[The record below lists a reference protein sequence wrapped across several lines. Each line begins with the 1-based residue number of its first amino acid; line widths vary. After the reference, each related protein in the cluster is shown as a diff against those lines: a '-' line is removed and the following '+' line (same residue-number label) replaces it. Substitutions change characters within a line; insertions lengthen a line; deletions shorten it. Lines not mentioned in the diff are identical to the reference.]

1 MEVNNLNT
9 NRRAQIGNITIPL
22 LKGEQGYSISR
33 IVRTSGDGGAGTT
46 DTYTVYIDT
55 DPETAI
61 GTFQVVNGTG
71 GDMSKSVYDID
82 NDDIVDRATGD
93 GNGNEITATYETIEN
108 VTALAS
114 RVVTLEQAGYITKSV
129 ADLANYYLKSETYT
143 KQEVNNL
150 CDMIPK
156 FAIEVVS
163 VLPTQD
169 ISETTI
175 YLLRDDEETQ
185 DVYQEYIYVNNTWE
199 RIGGQRIDLSN
210 YYQKSETY
218 SKEDL
223 NGKLVNVGAT
233 APENGERVWFKK
245 SKNLFNINGGTAEGT
260 QNVSIVIDGNT
271 IKQTNQSN
279 YARSAWEVQGLEIN
293 KQYTLSLNFT
303 NTNAS
308 SLNARVYKS
317 DGSTLIIQSNATTN
331 TSGEIELTFT
341 AIEDIVY
348 IRLYSNTSQTG
359 NTYEVDFSNIQLAP
373 GSSAS
378 AFEPYV
384 EEGIYV
390 DEEEWYS
397 KPKVLWTNPSPTSE
411 FAGQT
416 ITLNDS
422 IENYKYYE
430 VMYRRTNS
438 SSTIRNI
445 SSGKIPSGQGADLIF
460 AYYYNFIR
468 TIESVRGTS
477 ISFQNCNQYQT
488 YGNSTITTANSYIIP
503 YQILGYKE

>member
-114 RVVTLEQAGYITKSV
+114 RVATLEQAGYITKSV

-218 SKEDL
+218 SKDEL
-223 NGKLVNVGAT
+223 NGKLVSVGAE

-245 SKNLFNINGGTAEGT
+245 SKNLLNLTNGSYSSNGVTAVVSNGIITLNGTASA
-260 QNVSIVIDGNT
+260 NVILRLTSD
-271 IKQTNQSN
+271 
-279 YARSAWEVQGLEIN
+279 E
-293 KQYTLSLNFT
+293 YTLHIGSFTLSANNPQTLGATDYLRFVNSSGSQLKDPVILNQANAFKSFDVDTETTGAYLQIRITSGTTLT
-303 NTNAS
+303 NYVIKPM
-308 SLNARVYKS
+308 LEE
-317 DGSTLIIQSNATTN
+317 GSTATT
-331 TSGEIELTFT
+331 
-341 AIEDIVY
+341 Y
-348 IRLYSNTSQTG
+348 
-359 NTYEVDFSNIQLAP
+359 
-373 GSSAS
+373 
-378 AFEPYV
+378 EPYV

-390 DEEEWYS
+390 DEEELYS
-397 KPKVLWTNPSPTSE
+397 KPKVLWTNPAPTES

-416 ITLNDS
+416 ITLSEDIS
-422 IENYKYYE
+422 NYSHYE
-430 VMYRRTNS
+430 ILYFHS
-438 SSTIRNI
+438 SSINTDIY
-445 SSGKIPSGQGADLIF
+445 STGKIPKDKRTRLFVPVNTIGYRIVSLSGAS
-460 AYYYNFIR
+460 A
-468 TIESVRGTS
+468 S
-477 ISFQNCNQYQT
+477 IQNYVKYAT
-488 YGNSTITTANSYIIP
+488 YGESTTTYANNSAIP

>member
-1 MEVNNLNT
+1 MEVNYLRT

-33 IVRTSGDGGAGTT
+33 IVRTSGDGGAGSI

-114 RVVTLEQAGYITKSV
+114 RVATLEQAGYITRSV

-210 YYQKSETY
+210 YY
-218 SKEDL
+218 SKDEL
-223 NGKLVNVGAT
+223 NGKLVNVGAKEP
-233 APENGERVWFKK
+233 ANGERVWFKK
-245 SKNLFNINGGTAEGT
+245 GKNLFDGQLELGSYGGSGDRT
-260 QNVSIVIDGNT
+260 S
-271 IKQTNQSN
+271 
-279 YARSAWEVQGLEIN
+279 
-293 KQYTLSLNFT
+293 
-303 NTNAS
+303 
-308 SLNARVYKS
+308 
-317 DGSTLIIQSNATTN
+317 TTN
-331 TSGEIELTFT
+331 TYRNINPIFVSPNTTYTFSINGTTQKYVVLFYDINKNYISQNSSLTTGTFT
-341 AIEDIVY
+341 TPNNTYFINFRSFVADFVSDFVNLKVQLAEGSTATSYEAYISPTINVDGEEWYNKSFGIKSKYFSSITTSSDGYANLGLKCNEVAIIGFKYDPIYSATKMEV
-348 IRLYSNTSQTG
+348 YSNQQGDSFIRCTVG
-359 NTYEVDFSNIQLAP
+359 
-373 GSSAS
+373 GSSA
-378 AFEPYV
+378 ER
-384 EEGIYV
+384 
-390 DEEEWYS
+390 
-397 KPKVLWTNPSPTSE
+397 
-411 FAGQT
+411 T
-416 ITLNDS
+416 ITNLT
-422 IENYKYYE
+422 IYY
-430 VMYRRTNS
+430 
-438 SSTIRNI
+438 I
-445 SSGKIPSGQGADLIF
+445 
-460 AYYYNFIR
+460 
-468 TIESVRGTS
+468 
-477 ISFQNCNQYQT
+477 
-488 YGNSTITTANSYIIP
+488 
-503 YQILGYKE
+503 

>member
-22 LKGEQGYSISR
+22 LKGDQGYSISR

-108 VTALAS
+108 VTALAN
-114 RVVTLEQAGYITKSV
+114 RVATLEQAGYITKSV

-218 SKEDL
+218 SKDEL
-223 NGKLVNVGAT
+223 NGKLVSVGAEEPT
-233 APENGERVWFKK
+233 DGRKVWFKTID
-245 SKNLFNINGGTAEGT
+245 N
-260 QNVSIVIDGNT
+260 SIVVN
-271 IKQTNQSN
+271 NQ
-279 YARSAWEVQGLEIN
+279 
-293 KQYTLSLNFT
+293 
-303 NTNAS
+303 
-308 SLNARVYKS
+308 
-317 DGSTLIIQSNATTN
+317 
-331 TSGEIELTFT
+331 
-341 AIEDIVY
+341 
-348 IRLYSNTSQTG
+348 
-359 NTYEVDFSNIQLAP
+359 
-373 GSSAS
+373 
-378 AFEPYV
+378 
-384 EEGIYV
+384 
-390 DEEEWYS
+390 EWYS
-397 KPKVLWTNPSPTSE
+397 KPKVLWTNPNPTSV
-411 FAGQT
+411 FPAQD
-416 ITLNDS
+416 ITLSNSLADFD
-422 IENYKYYE
+422 YYE
-430 VMYRRTNS
+430 VLFLMS
-438 SSTIRNI
+438 KFESLCVST
-445 SSGKIPSGQGADLIF
+445 GLIPASM
-460 AYYYNFIR
+460 
-468 TIESVRGTS
+468 GTS
-477 ISFQNCNQYQT
+477 LLSLRNSGGTGTISRYRDITKTNDTTLAVTTCYQSIA
-488 YGNSTITTANSYIIP
+488 GNVSQDTKIDRVIP
-503 YQILGYKE
+503 FKILGYKE

>member
-22 LKGEQGYSISR
+22 LKGDQGYSISR

-71 GDMSKSVYDID
+71 GDMSKNVYDID

-114 RVVTLEQAGYITKSV
+114 RVATLEQAGYITKSV

-175 YLLRDDEETQ
+175 YLLRDDEETL

-223 NGKLVNVGAT
+223 NGKLVNVGT
-233 APENGERVWFKK
+233 EAPENGERVWFKK
-245 SKNLFNINGGTAEGT
+245 SRNLFNIDSQFRSSTDDYINSVTNNGFAFVKPSQRRLEFYINNREALPAGTYTISFDILE
-260 QNVSIVIDGNT
+260 NT
-271 IKQTNQSN
+271 STTEFQVLF
-279 YARSAWEVQGLEIN
+279 R
-293 KQYTLSLNFT
+293 T
-303 NTNAS
+303 NTTTEVTILVPSQFVGRFSQTINLTSGTTNVLYAFI
-308 SLNARVYKS
+308 NNNQTDGTKVTINNVQIQE
-317 DGSTLIIQSNATTN
+317 GSTATDY
-331 TSGEIELTFT
+331 EPFIENPS
-341 AIEDIVY
+341 I
-348 IRLYSNTSQTG
+348 N
-359 NTYEVDFSNIQLAP
+359 
-373 GSSAS
+373 
-378 AFEPYV
+378 
-384 EEGIYV
+384 V

-397 KPKVLWTNPSPTSE
+397 KPKVLWTNPNITTD
-411 FAGQT
+411 FAEQT
-416 ITLNDS
+416 ISLLDNLA
-422 IENYKYYE
+422 NYSHYE
-430 VMYRRTNS
+430 ILYFLSKDNTE
-438 SSTIRNI
+438 TFTT
-445 SSGKIPSGQGADLIF
+445 GKIPIDKDTRISVPRH
-460 AYYYNFIR
+460 FIGYR
-468 TIESVRGTS
+468 SIQPRGTS
-477 ISFQNCNQYQT
+477 MYLSNHSQFTT
-488 YGNSTITTANSYIIP
+488 YGQTTSTNTNGICIP

>member
-33 IVRTSGDGGAGTT
+33 IVRTSGDGGAGSI

-55 DPETAI
+55 EPETAI

-108 VTALAS
+108 VTALAN
-114 RVVTLEQAGYITKSV
+114 RVATLEQAGYITKSV

-218 SKEDL
+218 SKDEL
-223 NGKLVNVGAT
+223 NGKLVSVGAEEPT
-233 APENGERVWFKK
+233 DGRKVWFKTID
-245 SKNLFNINGGTAEGT
+245 N
-260 QNVSIVIDGNT
+260 SIVVN
-271 IKQTNQSN
+271 NQ
-279 YARSAWEVQGLEIN
+279 
-293 KQYTLSLNFT
+293 
-303 NTNAS
+303 
-308 SLNARVYKS
+308 
-317 DGSTLIIQSNATTN
+317 
-331 TSGEIELTFT
+331 
-341 AIEDIVY
+341 
-348 IRLYSNTSQTG
+348 
-359 NTYEVDFSNIQLAP
+359 
-373 GSSAS
+373 
-378 AFEPYV
+378 
-384 EEGIYV
+384 
-390 DEEEWYS
+390 EWYS
-397 KPKVLWTNPSPTSE
+397 KPKVLWTNPNPTSV
-411 FAGQT
+411 FPAQD
-416 ITLNDS
+416 ITLSNSLADFD
-422 IENYKYYE
+422 YYE
-430 VMYRRTNS
+430 VLFLMS
-438 SSTIRNI
+438 KFESLCVST
-445 SSGKIPSGQGADLIF
+445 GLIPASM
-460 AYYYNFIR
+460 
-468 TIESVRGTS
+468 GTS
-477 ISFQNCNQYQT
+477 LLSLRNSGGTGTISRYRDITKTNDTTLAVTTCYQSIA
-488 YGNSTITTANSYIIP
+488 GNVSQDTKIDRVIP
-503 YQILGYKE
+503 FKILGYKE

>member
-1 MEVNNLNT
+1 MEVNNLET

-33 IVRTSGDGGAGTT
+33 IVKTSGDGGAGSI

-55 DPETAI
+55 TPETAI

-71 GDMSKSVYDID
+71 GDMYKNVYDID

-114 RVVTLEQAGYITKSV
+114 RVATLEQAGYITKSV

-218 SKEDL
+218 SKDEL
-223 NGKLVNVGAT
+223 NGKLVNVGTT
-233 APENGERVWFKK
+233 APTDGTRVWFKN
-245 SKNLFNINGGTAEGT
+245 SRNLIEPLMATATLNGMTCTNNGDGSFTLNGTATATATFRIDQSAYTAHDNLKNYNGT
-260 QNVSIVIDGNT
+260 
-271 IKQTNQSN
+271 
-279 YARSAWEVQGLEIN
+279 
-293 KQYTLSLNFT
+293 YTLSCNELENGLSLGVMQYSTWVSVLVMT
-303 NTNAS
+303 NSNTPVTATIDKDNCFIYVSIANGK
-308 SLNARVYKS
+308 SLNNLTIRPMLQK
-317 DGSTLIIQSNATTN
+317 GSVAT
-331 TSGEIELTFT
+331 G
-341 AIEDIVY
+341 
-348 IRLYSNTSQTG
+348 
-359 NTYEVDFSNIQLAP
+359 
-373 GSSAS
+373 
-378 AFEPYV
+378 FEPYV
-384 EEGIYV
+384 KPAIYV
-390 DEEEWYS
+390 DGE
-397 KPKVLWTNPSPTSE
+397 K
-411 FAGQT
+411 
-416 ITLNDS
+416 I
-422 IENYKYYE
+422 YE
-430 VMYRRTNS
+430 MS
-438 SSTIRNI
+438 
-445 SSGKIPSGQGADLIF
+445 
-460 AYYYNFIR
+460 
-468 TIESVRGTS
+468 
-477 ISFQNCNQYQT
+477 
-488 YGNSTITTANSYIIP
+488 
-503 YQILGYKE
+503 

>member
-1 MEVNNLNT
+1 MEVNNLET
-9 NRRAQIGNITIPL
+9 NRRAQIGNINIPL
-22 LKGEQGYSISR
+22 LKGDQGYSISR

-114 RVVTLEQAGYITKSV
+114 RVATLEQAGYITRSV

-210 YYQKSETY
+210 YY
-218 SKEDL
+218 SKDEL

-245 SKNLFNINGGTAEGT
+245 SKNLLNISQMETGTKNGMTC
-260 QNVSIVIDGNT
+260 SI
-271 IKQTNQSN
+271 
-279 YARSAWEVQGLEIN
+279 
-293 KQYTLSLNFT
+293 
-303 NTNAS
+303 
-308 SLNARVYKS
+308 
-317 DGSTLIIQSNATTN
+317 NATT
-331 TSGEIELTFT
+331 GEITLSGTTTSYTAFT
-341 AIEDIVY
+341 IPCSFSEE
-348 IRLYSNTSQTG
+348 
-359 NTYEVDFSNIQLAP
+359 NTYSCNNWENFNLYMQYN
-373 GSSAS
+373 GSGVAS
-378 AFEPYV
+378 ANANKTYIGNVNALIIGIKSGITMNKTIKLQVEKGTTATSFEPYV
-384 EEGIYV
+384 EQGIYV
-390 DEEEWYS
+390 DEKLSYKENKITNYAERVSIKADIVFFNNSQQIIKNVDGLVTMNLTFKANSNINLSQNTTIFILPNELKPS
-397 KPKVLWTNPSPTSE
+397 KNIIINAFSISQSLYGVGYLRSSTGE
-411 FAGQT
+411 IVVRLGG
-416 ITLNDS
+416 TLNS
-422 IENYKYYE
+422 NSELQIVGSYY
-430 VMYRRTNS
+430 
-438 SSTIRNI
+438 
-445 SSGKIPSGQGADLIF
+445 
-460 AYYYNFIR
+460 
-468 TIESVRGTS
+468 
-477 ISFQNCNQYQT
+477 
-488 YGNSTITTANSYIIP
+488 
-503 YQILGYKE
+503 IL